1 MARKSACA
9 AASCTSGLT
18 GSCTVDGPA
27 LAAYVCQAGAGA
39 GGDVVGAGADR
50 AGSLDDAPADA
61 NGTDGAAPELRRM
74 SSTRCRQ
81 ASAASVKGVGGP
93 G

>member
-1 MARKSACA
+1 MARKSAWA
-9 AASCTSGLT
+9 TASCTSGLT

-27 LAAYVCQAGAGA
+27 VAGYVCQAGAEATGA
-39 GGDVVGAGADR
+39 GSQDADQ
-50 AGSLDDAPADA
+50 AGSLADVAADA
-61 NGTDGAAPELRRM
+61 NGADGAAPELRRM